1 MASVGF
7 AAKRVLLPLAVVFM
21 SFVPMASAAPLD
33 EAQMAEYPAEKFKH
47 SAEPYFHDMDNGVS
61 LSPEEVQGRN
71 MWILWTGGDDKFWDG
86 VTKNSLGTFDL
97 LKIVTSHPSQTYCY
111 GHCERDSRWKWYGVV
126 NEPCF
131 DKPTGPDPVRFGLW
145 LDVRRKDCPAEPF
158 EDESKY
164 PGVKIGS
171 RGKSLGDGK
180 TLPVGSYYG
189 YPSGVVGLRLFPNP
203 DFDEAAARAWDPE
216 RFYTDKDY
224 YTNPKL
230 VRPYR
235 LRHVLRLLSRGT
247 KPDPSASGSR
257 TSYMGGSQ
265 FNGRGPIS
273 LDGSNFGLRG
283 R

>member
-1 MASVGF
+1 
-7 AAKRVLLPLAVVFM
+7 
-21 SFVPMASAAPLD
+21 
-33 EAQMAEYPAEKFKH
+33 
-47 SAEPYFHDMDNGVS
+47 MDNGVS
-61 LSPEEVQGRN
+61 LSSEEVQGRN

-189 YPSGVVGLRLFPNP
+189 YPTRRRRVEAIPQSGFR
-203 DFDEAAARAWDPE
+203 
-216 RFYTDKDY
+216 
-224 YTNPKL
+224 
-230 VRPYR
+230 
-235 LRHVLRLLSRGT
+235 
-247 KPDPSASGSR
+247 
-257 TSYMGGSQ
+257 
-265 FNGRGPIS
+265 
-273 LDGSNFGLRG
+273 
-283 R
+283 